1 MSRPESYIPPGTT
14 VETTTRT
21 LCGMFL
27 LPATRY
33 FAKIVVG
40 VLARAQ
46 EKHPVE
52 IHFGAM
58 LSNHCHLILTPEDR
72 EQLADFME
80 FVNGNI
86 AREALVLIDDWDEQL
101 WSDRYHPI
109 PITSEPEALEGRLR
123 YSLSHGVK
131 EDLTEHVTDW
141 EGFHC
146 AQALADGVPLHGIW
160 IDRSKLY
167 EAQRRGKTLAREEYV
182 EDYFLK
188 LSPLPCWR
196 GLPPAERHR
205 KAREMIADEEAQA
218 AAKRQET
225 GRSVMGMAAVQAQS
239 PLDRSKNLKKSR
251 RPLVHAASMVERE
264 SYLTVRAVY
273 VESYREASAELL
285 RGGRNVVFPCW
296 SFPPGLPFT
305 RSGPIFVPFW
315 DGCVESLIPVV
326 DTS

>member
-1 MSRPESYIPPGTT
+1 MSRPEPYIPPGTT

-40 VLARAQ
+40 ILARAQ
-46 EKHPVE
+46 EKYPVA
-52 IHFGAM
+52 IHFGVL
-58 LSNHCHLILTPEDR
+58 LSNHGHLILTLEDR

-86 AREALVLIDDWDEQL
+86 AREALALVDDWDEKC
-101 WSDRYHPI
+101 WGDRYHPI
-109 PITSEPEALEGRLR
+109 PITSEPEALEERLR
-123 YSLSHGVK
+123 YALAHGVK
-131 EDLTEHVTDW
+131 EKLVEQVTDW

-146 AQALADGVPLHGIW
+146 AQAFVDGVPLHGIW

-182 EDYFLK
+182 TDYFLK
-188 LSPLPCWR
+188 LAPLPCWK
-196 GLPPAERHR
+196 GLTPAERRR
-205 KAREMIADEEAQA
+205 KAREMIADVEAKGA
-218 AAKRQET
+218 ADRQET
-225 GRSVMGMAAVQAQS
+225 GRSVMGMAAIQAQS
-239 PLDRSKNLKKSR
+239 PLDRSRNLKKSR
-251 RPLVHAASMVERE
+251 RPLVHAASKVERE
-264 SYLTVRAVY
+264 SYLTVRAAY
-273 VESYREASAELL
+273 VETYREASAELR

-296 SFPPGLPFT
+296 SFPPGLPFA

-315 DGCVESLIPVV
+315 DGCAERLMPAV